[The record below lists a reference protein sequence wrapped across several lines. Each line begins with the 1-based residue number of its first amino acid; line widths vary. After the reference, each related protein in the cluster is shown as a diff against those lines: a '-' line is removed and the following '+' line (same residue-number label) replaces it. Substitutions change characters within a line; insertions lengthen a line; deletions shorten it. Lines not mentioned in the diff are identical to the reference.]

1 MHQPSNQRHCRNA
14 NTIFINYPKQIH
26 LCNSVHKR
34 DYYCHTDDDNDDD
47 DDGPSNRIHQQCLL
61 ITDSV
66 SNTTQSMTS
75 QFEFIYHTVLGIIF
89 YLSCLVF
96 YSIVIR

>member
-1 MHQPSNQRHCRNA
+1 MHQPHNQRHYRNA
-14 NTIFINYPKQIH
+14 QTIFIKFPKQIYSN
-26 LCNSVHKR
+26 LSSSRYKF
-34 DYYCHTDDDNDDD
+34 DCHV
-47 DDGPSNRIHQQCLL
+47 DGSNNRNYQHRLL

-75 QFEFIYHTVLGIIF
+75 QFEFIYHAVLGIIF

-96 YSIVIR
+96 YIIVIH

>member
-1 MHQPSNQRHCRNA
+1 MHRPSNQRHCPSA

-26 LCNSVHKR
+26 LCNSIHKR
-34 DYYCHTDDDNDDD
+34 DYCHTDDDD
-47 DDGPSNRIHQQCLL
+47 DDGPPPNRIHQQCLL

-89 YLSCLVF
+89 YLSCLAV
-96 YSIVIR
+96 YRIIVIR

>member
-1 MHQPSNQRHCRNA
+1 MHQPSNRRHCRNA
-14 NTIFINYPKQIH
+14 NTFLINYPKPIH

-34 DYYCHTDDDNDDD
+34 DYYCHT

-96 YSIVIR
+96 YRIVIR

>member
-1 MHQPSNQRHCRNA
+1 MHQPHNQQHYRNVK
-14 NTIFINYPKQIH
+14 TIFIKFPKQIYSN
-26 LCNSVHKR
+26 LSNSIYKY
-34 DYYCHTDDDNDDD
+34 DYCHA
-47 DDGPSNRIHQQCLL
+47 DDGPTNNQNHQHRLL

-75 QFEFIYHTVLGIIF
+75 QFEFMYHAVLGIIF

-96 YSIVIR
+96 YVIVIH